1 VGGIAGAIL
10 SIAGVIAL
18 LTPTESPS
26 PRGKFESV
34 TADPGQGLS
43 EFKAHLQTASLER
56 GGPGAGPAVYVRRV
70 RVLRAAQL
78 AQSPTDTAG
87 LESTGTQTV
96 PETTTPESTGTE
108 TTPTETTPR
117 EMTPTGPAP
126 LQRPHIESSQLS
138 DELRHR
144 LPPNRL
150 PRGWNYRTLNGRPGV
165 EVPRKDC
172 ERILSSLGDAPP
184 SAPGHC
190 PQGEPSPASST
201 YAVVAATQLL
211 RVFRATRTQPV
222 AASGKTEPVGAA
234 VNFNLTLDNLKG
246 RTVIVRWSMYELGA
260 GSPLPHDWLVNRRIY
275 RERVDRSSQT
285 VSRQFWVP
293 LPRRKGPYFVRLTAW
308 NGDNRLDY
316 QDSKPP
322 FR

>member
-1 VGGIAGAIL
+1 
-10 SIAGVIAL
+10 VIAL
-18 LTPTESPS
+18 LTPNESPS

-56 GGPGAGPAVYVRRV
+56 GGSAAAPVVSTGTV
-70 RVLRAAQL
+70 RVLPAAQL
-78 AQSPTDTAG
+78 AQSPADTSG
-87 LESTGTQTV
+87 PESTGTQPA

-108 TTPTETTPR
+108 TTPTETTPT
-117 EMTPTGPAP
+117 ETTPTEPAP
-126 LQRPHIESSQLS
+126 PRPPHIESRQLS
-138 DELRHR
+138 DELQHR
-144 LPPNRL
+144 LSPDRL
-150 PRGWNYRTLNGRPGV
+150 PRDWHYRTLKGQPGV
-165 EVPRKDC
+165 EVPKKDC
-172 ERILSSLGDAPP
+172 ERILSSLGDARS
-184 SAPGHC
+184 SAPEQC
-190 PQGEPSPASST
+190 PQGEPSPTSPT
-201 YAVVAATQLL
+201 YAVVAARELL
-211 RVFRATRTQPV
+211 RVFRATRTHSV

-246 RTVIVRWSMYELGA
+246 RTIIVRWSMYELGA

-308 NGDNRLDY
+308 EGDNRLDY
-316 QDSKPP
+316 HDSKPP